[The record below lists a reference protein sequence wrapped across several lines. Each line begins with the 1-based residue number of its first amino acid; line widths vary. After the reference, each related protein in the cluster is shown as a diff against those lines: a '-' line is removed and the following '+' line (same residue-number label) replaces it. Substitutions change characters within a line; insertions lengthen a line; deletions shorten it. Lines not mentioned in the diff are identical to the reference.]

1 MKPTN
6 EELTHALKVAEN
18 MTANN
23 SDMDHLALSLTHL
36 NNRNR
41 TLEEL
46 LVHLERYLQFGT
58 PTEEHA
64 KLTLLVAKLRE
75 QALSSSG
82 DTELD
87 YGL

>member
-6 EELTHALKVAEN
+6 QELIHALKVAER

-23 SDMDHLALSLTHL
+23 SDLDHLAQSLTHL
-36 NNRNR
+36 HNRNR
-41 TLEEL
+41 ALEEL

-64 KLTLLVAKLRE
+64 RLTLLVAKLRE
-75 QALSSSG
+75 QALSDSG